1 MTKPDNRFL
10 TSLDLS
16 YVLHRCNAKNSLYNS
31 MSIVVYTYQYYI
43 HTGLLSE
50 NIEPKRVAKVLST
63 LKIRPQDFFQGFF
76 YVILIRRNLF

>member
-1 MTKPDNRFL
+1 
-10 TSLDLS
+10 
-16 YVLHRCNAKNSLYNS
+16 

-63 LKIRPQDFFQGFF
+63 LKIRPQDCFF

>member
-1 MTKPDNRFL
+1 M
-10 TSLDLS
+10 
-16 YVLHRCNAKNSLYNS
+16 C
-31 MSIVVYTYQYYI
+31 IVVYTYQYYI